1 MIKST
6 FLTLL
11 KLRLG
16 SRTDTDLDTLIPLE
30 ADQAQFELEHTG
42 EPPWF
47 LLSLGASMTMTAST
61 RTVPWPDNFLAEY
74 EDGGCWLTDSDGNLV
89 ELDKGDY
96 DRSLAY
102 YGEEEGQPVGYSTV
116 GTTMQLF
123 PIPDAVY
130 PLSVDCF
137 LADALFSATASGSA
151 NAWLS
156 YAADVL
162 LAKTGVR
169 VALFIRDVELV
180 QVFAG
185 ELIAATK
192 RMETEHIARME
203 VNRSRTMEA

>member
-1 MIKST
+1 MTKST
-6 FLTLL
+6 FLQLL

-16 SRTDTDLDTLIPLE
+16 SRTDTDLDTLISLE

-47 LLSLGASMTMTAST
+47 LLSFGVPMTMTAGV
-61 RTVPWPDNFLAEY
+61 RTVSWPSNFLAEY
-74 EDGGCWLTDSDGNLV
+74 EDGGCWLTNSSGDLV
-89 ELDKGDY
+89 RLDKGDY
-96 DRSLAY
+96 DESLAY
-102 YGEEEGQPVGYSTV
+102 YGTEEGQPVGYSTA
-116 GTTMQLF
+116 GTAMQLF
-123 PIPDAVY
+123 PIPDVVY

-137 LADALFSATASGSA
+137 LADTPFSATANGSA

-185 ELIAATK
+185 ELAAAIK

-203 VNRSRTMEA
+203 INRNRTMEV